1 MAQFFEK
8 LEAEMKGK
16 TPPEFFSDHPSP
28 EHRVERVDEEVE
40 KLGGT
45 PANAKRDSV
54 EFEAIKREVLALP
67 VVKKAAPSGLPGAS
81 GSKGPPVAPSSNFV
95 AYQAASFTLKYPD
108 NWTKYGDGDDV
119 SFAPDGGVV
128 QTNNSQGALA
138 YGITVSMT
146 KAQVDANAS
155 DALEK
160 ATQQFIAGLQ
170 KSNPNMRVARQSERV
185 RLNGQPGLSTYFSN
199 DSPLGGQETDWV
211 VTVLRPE
218 GLLSFVCVAPQ
229 SVYTTYDR
237 TFSLILDSV
246 RFPK

>member
-1 MAQFFEK
+1 
-8 LEAEMKGK
+8 
-16 TPPEFFSDHPSP
+16 
-28 EHRVERVDEEVE
+28 VERVDEEID

-67 VVKKAAPSGLPGAS
+67 VVKKAAPSGVPSAS
-81 GSKGPPVAPSSNFV
+81 GSKGPPAAPSGNFV
-95 AYQAASFTLKYPD
+95 GYQANAYSLKYPD
-108 NWTKYGDGDDV
+108 NWRKYGDGDNV

-146 KAQVDANAS
+146 KAKVDANAS
-155 DALEK
+155 DALET
-160 ATQQFIAGLQ
+160 ATQQFVAGLQ

-185 RLNGQPGLSTYFSN
+185 HLNGQPGLSTYFSN
-199 DSPLGGQETDWV
+199 DSPMGGQETDWV

-229 SVYTTYDR
+229 GAYSQYDK
-237 TFSLILDSV
+237 TFASTLDTV
-246 RFPK
+246 RFTK